1 MALAACGG
9 GDDEEDATALL
20 DKAFK
25 NPIGS
30 ATVSL
35 DTELSIEGVEQLSDP
50 IQVKLNGPYKSNGDN
65 KVPSFDFDIS
75 GSLGGQSGAFKF
87 ISTGDNAFVGFQ
99 GTNYELGEERISQAN
114 DQAGGAEGNRSLAD
128 LGLEP
133 RDWVKDAKSEGDEDV
148 AGTETTRVSGTFDVA
163 AFLRDLNEVASSEE
177 FGGQAPAQLTD
188 EQIEQFTNAVK
199 DPRFDI
205 YVGKDDEKLHRL
217 SADLEFEVPEAQRAQ
232 LNGASGGKLTFSV
245 ELSEIGTEVTVA
257 APENVRPIEDL
268 TEQLGGLGSLGGL
281 GGSSGGSGSGESPPP
296 GGAAPGTPGTTPGAE
311 AFEAYSQCLEQAD
324 PSDTDAI
331 QECADLLR

>member
-9 GDDEEDATALL
+9 GDDDEDANELL
-20 DKAFK
+20 NKAF
-25 NPIGS
+25 NNSIGS
-30 ATVSL
+30 ATVAL
-35 DTELSIEGVEQLSDP
+35 DTELTIEGVEQLNDP

-87 ISTGDNAFVGFQ
+87 TSTGDNAFVGFQ
-99 GTNYELGEERISQAN
+99 GTNYEIGEEQIAQAN
-114 DQAGGAEGNRSLAD
+114 EQAGGGDGNRSLAD

-133 RDWVKDAKSEGDEDV
+133 RNWVKDAKTEGDEDV

-177 FGGQAPAQLTD
+177 FAGQAPAQLSD

-199 DPRFDI
+199 NPRFDI
-205 YVGKDDEKLHRL
+205 YVGKDDDKLHRL
-217 SADLEFEVPEAQRAQ
+217 STDLEFEVPEAQRAQ
-232 LNGASGGKLTFSV
+232 LGGASGGKLSFSV
-245 ELSEIGTEVTVA
+245 ELSDIGKEVTVA
-257 APENVRPIEDL
+257 APENVRPISDL

-281 GGSSGGSGSGESPPP
+281 GGGSTDGGGSGQAP
-296 GGAAPGTPGTTPGAE
+296 GGATPGQPGTTPGAE
-311 AFEAYSQCLEQAD
+311 AFEAYSECLEKAD

-331 QECADLLR
+331 QECAELLR